1 MRLNYLILTFIVSV
15 VLLLQ
20 FGCQE
25 QFKVAE
31 EPGKPVTK
39 APAVQETKVEA
50 APEPNKPAPKITFDD
65 VVYDFGEIGPGVKK
79 AGEIRFTNT
88 GDDLLKITKVER
100 CCGVFA
106 TLDKNE
112 YAPGE
117 SGVLKINY
125 TARNVPGMITRRMYV
140 NSNDEQTPKVTLT
153 VKAMIVEKVASDPK
167 RLKLFLK
174 EENAG
179 CPKITLTSL
188 DDQPFSI
195 TGFSSTA
202 EAITAD
208 IDSSVQATEFIIDPK
223 ADVEK
228 LQNNMK
234 GRINI
239 TMSHPECNN
248 ITILYDVLPRFTL
261 RPPLLIVFCNK
272 SEEPIK
278 KDVWILNNY
287 SEDFEVES
295 TSSKEGY
302 IKVLNQKKIS
312 NSYQFELEITPPQP
326 EDEMKFTDVFY
337 INIKDGEKLAIA
349 CRGIYSGR
357 QTAVK

>member
-1 MRLNYLILTFIVSV
+1 MKRNYLVLVSLIVSG

-20 FGCQE
+20 IGCQE
-25 QFKVAE
+25 QSKVAE
-31 EPGKPVTK
+31 EPKIEP
-39 APAVQETKVEA
+39 

-65 VVYDFGEIGPGVKK
+65 VVYDFGQIGPGAKK
-79 AGEIRFTNT
+79 AGEFKFTNT
-88 GDDLLKITKVER
+88 GDGLLKIIKVER
-100 CCGVFA
+100 CCGVV
-106 TLDKNE
+106 TKLDKTE

-117 SGVLKINY
+117 SGVLKVEYNA
-125 TARNVPGMITRRMYV
+125 TTVPGVITRRLYV
-140 NSNDEQTPKVTLT
+140 NSNDEETPKVTLT
-153 VKAMIVEKVASDPK
+153 VRAMIVQKVAAEPK
-167 RLKLFLK
+167 RLKLLLR

-188 DDQPFSI
+188 DNQPFSI

-208 IDSSVQATEFIIDPK
+208 IDSSVQATEFVIDAK
-223 ADVEK
+223 ADAEK

-272 SEEPIK
+272 PEEPIK
-278 KDVWILNNY
+278 KVVWILNNF

-302 IKVLNQKKIS
+302 IKVLNQKKIN
-312 NSYQFELEITPPQP
+312 NSYQFELEITPPKL
-326 EDEMKFTDVFY
+326 EDETKFTDVFY
-337 INIKDGEKLAIA
+337 ISIKDGEKLAIA

>member
-1 MRLNYLILTFIVSV
+1 MKRNYLILATFIVSC

-20 FGCQE
+20 IGCQE
-25 QFKVAE
+25 QAKMAE
-31 EPGKPVTK
+31 EPTT
-39 APAVQETKVEA
+39 AVLQDKVKA

-65 VVYDFGEIGPGVKK
+65 VVYDFGQIGPGFKK
-79 AGEIRFTNT
+79 TGEFRFTNT
-88 GDDLLKITKVER
+88 GDSLLKIAKIER
-100 CCGVFA
+100 CCGVFS
-106 TLDKNE
+106 TLDKKE

-117 SGVLKINY
+117 SGVLKISY
-125 TARNVPGMITRRMYV
+125 TASNNPGVFSRRMYV
-140 NSNDEQTPKVTLT
+140 NSNDEETPKATLT
-153 VKAMIVEKVASDPK
+153 VKAMIVQKVASDPK
-167 RLKLFLK
+167 RLKLLLS

-188 DDQPFSI
+188 DNQPFSI

-208 IDSSVQATEFIIDPK
+208 IDSTAQATEFIIDAK

-228 LQNNMK
+228 LQANKK
-234 GRINI
+234 GRVNI
-239 TMSHPECNN
+239 TLTHPECKGINL
-248 ITILYDVLPRFTL
+248 LYDVLPRFTL
-261 RPPLLIVFCNK
+261 KPPLLIVFCNK
-272 SEEPIK
+272 PEEPIK

-302 IKVLNQKKIS
+302 IKALNQKKIS
-312 NSYQFELEITPPQP
+312 NSYQFELEITPPKF
-326 EDEMKFTDVFY
+326 EDETKFTDVFY
-337 INIKDGEKLAIA
+337 IKIKNGEKLAIA

-357 QTAVK
+357 QVGAK